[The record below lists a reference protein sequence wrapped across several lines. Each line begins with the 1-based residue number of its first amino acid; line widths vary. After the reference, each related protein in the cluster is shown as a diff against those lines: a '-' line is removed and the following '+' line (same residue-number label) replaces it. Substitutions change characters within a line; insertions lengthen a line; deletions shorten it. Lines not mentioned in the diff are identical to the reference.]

1 MAFGQKFESPWF
13 ICYAL
18 IFALNFYVSFLCPG
32 IVLALPAHVSV
43 KIFILEIIYFAYIQA
58 LSFVLWLLLLKY
70 LILSNEGYVLLNLSM
85 DINENWNQE

>member
-1 MAFGQKFESPWF
+1 MS
-13 ICYAL
+13 
-18 IFALNFYVSFLCPG
+18 G

-43 KIFILEIIYFAYIQA
+43 KIFILEIICFTYIQA
-58 LSFVLWLLLLKY
+58 LSLVLWLLLLKD